1 MVINIGLELFVDL
14 EQIKEVGQ
22 LENMENVS

>member
-14 EQIKEVGQ
+14 ELIKEVGQ

>member
-14 EQIKEVGQ
+14 ELIKEVGQ
-22 LENMENVS
+22 LENIENVS